1 MPTNTFSIRMAD
13 EKIDRLDAMAEAMNR
28 TRNHLI
34 HEAVDAYIAS
44 TAWQI
49 AHIQEGLADLD
60 AGRMAP
66 QEDVE
71 ARTRRVV
78 AEARARH
85 THAS

>member
-13 EKIDRLDAMAEAMNR
+13 EKIHRLDTMAEAMNR

-34 HEAVDAYIAS
+34 NEAVDAYI
-44 TAWQI
+44 TEQAWQI

-66 QEDVE
+66 QDEVE
-71 ARTRRVV
+71 ARTHRII

-85 THAS
+85 AGAS

>member
-34 HEAVDAYIAS
+34 NEAVDAYIAAQ
-44 TAWQI
+44 AWQI

-60 AGRMAP
+60 VGRMAP

-71 ARTRRVV
+71 ARTRSII
-78 AEARARH
+78 AEARTRRA
-85 THAS
+85 HAS